1 MVSMNSDTWKMR
13 ISMTDGTPTR
23 LKLAR
28 RTILDYPVTDMIDLS
43 SIQKDILANKIAKG
57 FNTTDM
63 NEEFIHTFEEL
74 AEATA
79 AYRKKLPDL
88 GEELADVMI
97 YLLGIA
103 EILGIDLGREIVAK
117 MEKNRK
123 REYLK
128 IDGVPVR
135 TKEG

>member
-1 MVSMNSDTWKMR
+1 
-13 ISMTDGTPTR
+13 
-23 LKLAR
+23 
-28 RTILDYPVTDMIDLS
+28 MIDLTS
-43 SIQKDILANKIAKG
+43 VQKDILANKIAKG

-63 NEEFIHTFEEL
+63 NEEFVHALEEL

-88 GEELADVMI
+88 GEELADVTI

-103 EILGIDLGREIVAK
+103 EILGIDLEKELVAK

-123 REYLK
+123 REYTK
-128 IDGVPVR
+128 IDGVPIR
-135 TKEG
+135 TKEA